1 MLFSP
6 IEMVTF
12 YFFCSGFHHQEH
24 VAGLCTFIL
33 FYLMKYVYKFQECS
47 SSQFQCR
54 PFKSWR
60 FWTKQ
65 AHQGSE
71 YSWCLQNDWRD
82 WKLWVSLITSVH
94 WNMIY
99 NTENL
104 IIFFP
109 SYGCGNETKDRY
121 MAPEVFKHRRYD
133 KKVDV
138 FSFAMILYEVMLA
151 SVRIWDKISKHLNLV
166 LIHNVPN

>member
-6 IEMVTF
+6 IEMVRF

-24 VAGLCTFIL
+24 VAGLCTFNL

-47 SSQFQCR
+47 SGQFQCR

-65 AHQGSE
+65 AQGSE
-71 YSWCLQNDWRD
+71 YSWRWQNDWRD
-82 WKLWVSLITSVH
+82 WKLWVSLITSVY
-94 WNMIY
+94 WNTFY

-104 IIFFP
+104 IIFSVLMGVEMKQKTGIWLLKF
-109 SYGCGNETKDRY
+109 SSTGDMT
-121 MAPEVFKHRRYD
+121 RRLMSSLSQWY
-133 KKVDV
+133 
-138 FSFAMILYEVMLA
+138 FM
-151 SVRIWDKISKHLNLV
+151 R
-166 LIHNVPN
+166 

>member
-1 MLFSP
+1 MKCCFPQLKWLHFISSVLVSVF
-6 IEMVTF
+6 M
-12 YFFCSGFHHQEH
+12 G
-24 VAGLCTFIL
+24 TFIL

-82 WKLWVSLITSVH
+82 WKLWVSLITSVY
-94 WNMIY
+94 WNRIY

-104 IIFFP
+104 IIFSLLMGVEMKQKTGIWLLKF
-109 SYGCGNETKDRY
+109 SSTGD
-121 MAPEVFKHRRYD
+121 MIRRLMSSLLQWY
-133 KKVDV
+133 
-138 FSFAMILYEVMLA
+138 FM
-151 SVRIWDKISKHLNLV
+151 R
-166 LIHNVPN
+166 

>member
-47 SSQFQCR
+47 SGQFQCR
-54 PFKSWR
+54 PFKIWR

-65 AHQGSE
+65 AQGSE
-71 YSWCLQNDWRD
+71 YSWRWQNDWRD
-82 WKLWVSLITSVH
+82 WKLWVSLITSVY

-104 IIFFP
+104 IIFSLLMGVEMKQKTGIWLLKF
-109 SYGCGNETKDRY
+109 SSTGDMT
-121 MAPEVFKHRRYD
+121 RRLMSSLSQWY
-133 KKVDV
+133 
-138 FSFAMILYEVMLA
+138 FM
-151 SVRIWDKISKHLNLV
+151 R
-166 LIHNVPN
+166 

>member
-6 IEMVTF
+6 IEVVTF

-65 AHQGSE
+65 ADQGSE
-71 YSWCLQNDWRD
+71 YSWCLQNDRRD
-82 WKLWVSLITSVH
+82 WKLWVSLITSVY

-104 IIFFP
+104 IIFSLLMGVEMKQKTGIWLLKF
-109 SYGCGNETKDRY
+109 SSTGD
-121 MAPEVFKHRRYD
+121 MIRRLMSSLSQWY
-133 KKVDV
+133 
-138 FSFAMILYEVMLA
+138 FM
-151 SVRIWDKISKHLNLV
+151 R
-166 LIHNVPN
+166 

>member
-6 IEMVTF
+6 IEMVRF

-24 VAGLCTFIL
+24 VAGLCTFNL

-82 WKLWVSLITSVH
+82 WKLWVSLITSVY
-94 WNMIY
+94 WNTIY

-104 IIFFP
+104 IIFSLLMGVEMKQKTSIWLLKF
-109 SYGCGNETKDRY
+109 SSTVD
-121 MAPEVFKHRRYD
+121 MARRLMSSLSQWY
-133 KKVDV
+133 
-138 FSFAMILYEVMLA
+138 FM
-151 SVRIWDKISKHLNLV
+151 R
-166 LIHNVPN
+166 

>member
-6 IEMVTF
+6 IEVVTF

-65 AHQGSE
+65 AHQGSK
-71 YSWCLQNDWRD
+71 YSWCLQNDRRD
-82 WKLWVSLITSVH
+82 WKLWVSLITSVY

-104 IIFFP
+104 IIFSLLMGVEMKQKTGIWLLKF
-109 SYGCGNETKDRY
+109 SSTGD
-121 MAPEVFKHRRYD
+121 MIRRLMSSLSQWY
-133 KKVDV
+133 
-138 FSFAMILYEVMLA
+138 FM
-151 SVRIWDKISKHLNLV
+151 R
-166 LIHNVPN
+166 